1 MDRIGKA
8 QKVLNLIWILLLIGS
23 FLFFL
28 YPVFKKYKEKKRLE
42 QKRKRYL
49 NTRFK
54 QKTDKKTS
62 RNETTLVEYPLY
74 RFSEVSQEE
83 EEKEWLQDDEETEK
97 EIILYNYDDLVHIAK
112 TGDRIF
118 FEDYMKSLQRSLSDK
133 RNIYIDL
140 LQKKTTVKE
149 TSDGQASEGPLAM
162 YDETKQHLGKLCHEF
177 TDILEEIDRKLNK
190 ITMTQLKNNFRDMIW
205 NKNKGLESMIG
216 NREVKDFIARE
227 IFAFRKDPT
236 SSYTTF
242 QNMLILGDSGM
253 GKDKLSV
260 CKAHA
265 YHMAGITV
273 RSGHSML
280 SKADLESAFVSA
292 TGGKA
297 RDLIITGL
305 ERCQDWN
312 EIYDLVPD
320 PNSIASMRSSTHGM
334 EVINQLVFLADEYRG
349 LLRITGIGYQK
360 DMLDSFLS
368 SNQGMDRRFPD
379 SRRITLT
386 GYDETELTHILIRHL
401 MGTSNKIRIGKEEAK
416 TLYVLVSATK
426 EKCPHVFKLQ
436 AGAMLSI
443 ASHIDNI
450 IGSMKN
456 QQWRDGDAKNNKK
469 LLRIAY
475 NDYLTKTHGITIT
488 RRERGDFR

>member
-1 MDRIGKA
+1 MDRLGKA
-8 QKVLNLIWILLLIGS
+8 QKVLNLVWIVILIGS

-28 YPVFKKYKEKKRLE
+28 YPIFKSYKQKKRLE
-42 QKRKRYL
+42 QKKKRFL
-49 NTRFK
+49 NSRYNNRQDK
-54 QKTDKKTS
+54 KTDKK
-62 RNETTLVEYPLY
+62 ETTLVEYPLY
-74 RFSEVSQEE
+74 RFSSISQEE
-83 EEKEWLQDDEETEK
+83 EEKEWIEDSEEK
-97 EIILYNYDDLVHIAK
+97 EIVLYNYEDLVHIAK
-112 TGDRIF
+112 TGDKDF
-118 FEDYMKSLQRSLSDK
+118 FEDYMKSLRQSLLDK

-140 LQKKTTVKE
+140 LRKKNSLKENYDNVTT
-149 TSDGQASEGPLAM
+149 EGPLAM
-162 YDETKQHLGKLCHEF
+162 YDETKQHVTKLCGEF
-177 TDILEEIDRKLNK
+177 TDILEQIEKKLTSLTLVK
-190 ITMTQLKNNFRDMIW
+190 LKNNFRDMIW

-216 NREVKDFIARE
+216 NREVKDFIARD

-265 YHMAGITV
+265 YYMAGITV
-273 RSGHSML
+273 RSGHVML

-320 PNSIASMRSSTHGM
+320 SNNITSIKGGTHGM

-360 DMLDSFLS
+360 DMLDNFLS

-386 GYDETELTHILIRHL
+386 GYDDTELVHILIRHL
-401 MGTSNKIRIGKEEAK
+401 MGTSNKIKIGQEEAK
-416 TLYVLVSATK
+416 TLYALISATRRK
-426 EKCPHVFKLQ
+426 YPFVFKLQ

-456 QQWRDGDAKNNKK
+456 HQWRDGDIKNNKK

-475 NDYLTKTHGITIT
+475 NDYLNKTHGIKLT
-488 RRERGDFR
+488 RSEANDFR